1 MHHDF
6 LYSLIDVFSDLVESF
21 ANMCTDSLVVKFISP
36 QLMVLQLLH
45 GLAQAIN
52 LSSGLFLVHFDVL
65 LDIHYTLVDLFSL
78 VLQLSE
84 GLAGLAKWV
93 LLERLLADEAT
104 FDAMKVQN
112 LLDLWQV
119 VNKKAPAWFILDVH
133 VSGLR
138 LYLFNA

>member
-1 MHHDF
+1 
-6 LYSLIDVFSDLVESF
+6 
-21 ANMCTDSLVVKFISP
+21 MCTDSLVVEFIPP

-65 LDIHYTLVDLFSL
+65 LDIHHSLVDLFGL

-84 GLAGLAKWV
+84 GLAGLAERV
-93 LLERLLADEAT
+93 LLERLLADEAA
-104 FDAMKVQN
+104 FGAMNVQD
-112 LLDLWQV
+112 LLYLRQV
-119 VNKKAPAWFILDVH
+119 VHEKAPAWLILNVH
-133 VSGLR
+133 LCGLG